1 MLFLAWIDISHLY
14 LFLLIV
20 HLNPVFSCSSNSL
33 PSSVD
38 RVTTGTCNLVSG
50 ILNVTFVGL
59 LIAGLSPSA
68 AFVALLLNTQSA
80 DQVKAKDTS
89 QLISDISSIT
99 DIY

>member
-1 MLFLAWIDISHLY
+1 MY

-38 RVTTGTCNLVSG
+38 RVTTGTWNLVSG

-59 LIAGLSPSA
+59 LIAGLSRFA
-68 AFVALLLNTQSA
+68 AFVALLLNTQFA
-80 DQVKAKDTS
+80 DHVRVKDIS
-89 QLISDISSIT
+89 QLISGISSVFQKAT
-99 DIY
+99 KMF